1 MAINYLSSINLNQNE
16 IQKATIENVAGLSG
30 ITGVAGQIIYDT
42 TPATEGLYVSNGSSW
57 DPIGK
62 YNDLNTTVTSA
73 STAVYLN
80 LKEGGS
86 IIDTTTFTSSTGGG
100 ISVITDSASTIKI
113 NHGDT
118 SSISNIDNSGGV
130 VFQDITFDDYGHVQ
144 TIGTTDLD
152 NRYVSTITGGTG
164 ITVTGGATN
173 TPDVKLDYLGS
184 DNYILSST
192 FTPGAVTS
200 SAVIPYSDG
209 TTSTVERT
217 TLGNIP
223 MNALTAV
230 KQYVDSATVGSLI
243 YQSGYNAAANFPNL
257 ENPVPNN
264 IEKGWTYTVTA
275 DGLFFTEQV
284 RIGDLLIAEVD
295 APTQLSDWTTVQNNV
310 DLADLAT
317 VGIGNVNSSTQPER
331 KGLSTVYTNGTAN
344 IGLDLENLPTE
355 SSISFNTISLPY
367 YSQVTAAQGL
377 VNTVTV
383 SGGGSN
389 YSNGTY
395 ATTVTSGGSGTGL
408 TVTITTVNG
417 FITGATVYDPGSGYS
432 VGDAIALVGASG
444 TGASLS
450 VASLR
455 TQSATNYQVD
465 FSDLA
470 SGVSGSTS
478 TASTISAGQTSG
490 VITHNLNTYDVIVQ
504 AFDNTTK
511 ETVYADVDRTSINAV
526 TVTFGAALT
535 NAVRVLIQK
544 IG

>member
-73 STAVYLN
+73 GTAVYLN

-113 NHGDT
+113 NHGNT

-209 TTSTVERT
+209 TT
-217 TLGNIP
+217 NQD
-223 MNALTAV
+223 
-230 KQYVDSATVGSLI
+230 KQES
-243 YQSGYNAAANFPNL
+243 
-257 ENPVPNN
+257 ENNN
-264 IEKGWTYTVTA
+264 
-275 DGLFFTEQV
+275 
-284 RIGDLLIAEVD
+284 EVD
-295 APTQLSDWTTVQNNV
+295 ENK
-310 DLADLAT
+310 
-317 VGIGNVNSSTQPER
+317 NS
-331 KGLSTVYTNGTAN
+331 
-344 IGLDLENLPTE
+344 
-355 SSISFNTISLPY
+355 
-367 YSQVTAAQGL
+367 
-377 VNTVTV
+377 
-383 SGGGSN
+383 
-389 YSNGTY
+389 
-395 ATTVTSGGSGTGL
+395 
-408 TVTITTVNG
+408 
-417 FITGATVYDPGSGYS
+417 
-432 VGDAIALVGASG
+432 
-444 TGASLS
+444 
-450 VASLR
+450 
-455 TQSATNYQVD
+455 
-465 FSDLA
+465 
-470 SGVSGSTS
+470 
-478 TASTISAGQTSG
+478 
-490 VITHNLNTYDVIVQ
+490 
-504 AFDNTTK
+504 
-511 ETVYADVDRTSINAV
+511 
-526 TVTFGAALT
+526 
-535 NAVRVLIQK
+535 
-544 IG
+544 